1 MLELLF
7 GGAEDE
13 QGLQFSLHL
22 NRNQW
27 GGRLRLTLARPVFLM
42 LQGRLRKDSDFPKE
56 AVWFWWSCN
65 RWRGSK
71 FPLSVNMLLIHVHQD
86 SYSEFTG
93 ACEVSSYK
101 PLMPVL
107 SSPLLNWLP
116 QIPLTALKG
125 KGEHGGNRQV
135 FCSVRCLKASSL
147 TPSHYEVSRTL
158 CFLSYMAFSGSCAE
172 TWAGLGTSRG
182 LLFCF

>member
-13 QGLQFSLHL
+13 QGQGQSSLCCREGWERTL
-22 NRNQW
+22 IFQRKLCGFGEAETS
-27 GGRLRLTLARPVFLM
+27 GGALSFL
-42 LQGRLRKDSDFPKE
+42 S
-56 AVWFWWSCN
+56 
-65 RWRGSK
+65 
-71 FPLSVNMLLIHVHQD
+71 LLMCCSSTSTKTVTV
-86 SYSEFTG
+86 YSEFTG

-101 PLMPVL
+101 SLMPVL

-125 KGEHGGNRQV
+125 KGEHGGNRQA
-135 FCSVRCLKASSL
+135 FCSVCCLKASSL

-182 LLFCF
+182 LLFCFWEENDLESSGS